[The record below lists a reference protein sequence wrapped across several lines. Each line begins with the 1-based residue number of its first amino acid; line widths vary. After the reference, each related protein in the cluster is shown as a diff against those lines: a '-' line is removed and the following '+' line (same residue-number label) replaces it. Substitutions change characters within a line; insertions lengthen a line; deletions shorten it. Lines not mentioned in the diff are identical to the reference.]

1 MSKTNIKSKTT
12 TKNKQIKVRVT
23 DEQLELV
30 SINTKKLNM
39 NTSQYIRYCI
49 SADYPGLIGRLP
61 EGIATSNLLNKIYH
75 RLEGHTDPET
85 LAEIRNYVRD
95 YYNARK
101 GENKNA

>member
-23 DEQLELV
+23 DQQLELV

-49 SADYPGLIGRLP
+49 SADYPGLVGRLP
-61 EGIATSNLLNKIYH
+61 ESIATSNLLNKIYH

-85 LAEIRNYVRD
+85 LTEIRNYISD
-95 YYNARK
+95 YYNSK
-101 GENKNA
+101 EGEMNNV

>member
-39 NTSQYIRYCI
+39 NTSQYIRFCI
-49 SADYPGLIGRLP
+49 SADYPGLVSRLP

-95 YYNARK
+95 YYNAGK

>member
-39 NTSQYIRYCI
+39 NTSQYIRFCI
-49 SADYPGLIGRLP
+49 SADYPGLVSRLP
-61 EGIATSNLLNKIYH
+61 ESIVTSNLLNKIYH

-95 YYNARK
+95 HYNAGK